1 MIERMEEWHGAAG
14 QVAAQHVAGVSL
26 LPSYNG
32 AYNFTLT
39 SNICVQKKVTWNPV
53 KEHFN
58 YASVHIHNPRC
69 FYTLHVADYNIL
81 HKSGQDMWCV

>member
-39 SNICVQKKVTWNPV
+39 SNICVQKKVT
-53 KEHFN
+53 
-58 YASVHIHNPRC
+58 
-69 FYTLHVADYNIL
+69 
-81 HKSGQDMWCV
+81 